1 MVGVA
6 FAAGFRIHPLEASC
20 LPRPQWWPKDTETQM
35 LYFPVVWP
43 DVLPLPPKFLTM
55 TPLLFQSQPAV
66 FGSHVE
72 AVCPSIHSLSLK
84 LMKLTLLLYI
94 SYHNYLLMSTATP
107 TPRVYRTSLF
117 SRERNRMHAR
127 KTRQRKKEHM
137 QKLQDRADELKLKQI
152 RLKQSINEKNTA
164 NILVG
169 LFQTGED
176 AAAVTTADG
185 SDDSVAVVSMDQ
197 QVEVL
202 LKRPTEEIPDAS
214 KIPELPALIL
224 PGQHTKRKSSSSADG
239 AAEDNTP
246 TADGAAEDNTPTAA
260 AATDGEGA
268 TPEGDGQE
276 EDGIDYTLLGKDRG
290 SCTPAELDQI
300 RRERNRMHAKRTRD
314 RKRIFME
321 EMETMIK
328 QLEDENALLQGH
340 MDKLNENSPDEHIAA
355 AALLAATATLTLLG
369 KDRGSCTPAELDQIR
384 RERNRMHA
392 KRTRDRKRI
401 FMEEME
407 TMIKQL
413 EDENALLQG
422 HMDKL
427 NENSPDEHIAAAA
440 LLAATATLTPPPI
453 NSVTPELGPVASPT
467 DVLVAGSASATADPL
482 AAAPTEE
489 PSKGDFLNQIE
500 SLLAAAGAFVKSR
513 SECEVNAISISCAAS
528 DVTDQ
533 SSYGEDEHSGHDRPN
548 KKQRHLEEEDRHTSV
563 PKSITTTNISLQ

>member
-72 AVCPSIHSLSLK
+72 EVCPSIHSLSLK

-355 AALLAATATLTLLG
+355 AALLAATATLT
-369 KDRGSCTPAELDQIR
+369 
-384 RERNRMHA
+384 
-392 KRTRDRKRI
+392 
-401 FMEEME
+401 
-407 TMIKQL
+407 
-413 EDENALLQG
+413 
-422 HMDKL
+422 
-427 NENSPDEHIAAAA
+427 
-440 LLAATATLTPPPI
+440 PPPI